1 MKQMQAAHC
10 SDDEIDKISHANA
23 MRLYDYDPFT
33 TLGGRENCN
42 VGALRA
48 QAEGWDVSIV
58 ARGIRATGTGA
69 ADLAKFAKS
78 EK

>member
-1 MKQMQAAHC
+1 
-10 SDDEIDKISHANA
+10 
-23 MRLYDYDPFT
+23 MRLYNFDPFT
-33 TLGGRENCN
+33 TLGGRENCS

-48 QAEGWDVSIV
+48 KAEGWDVSIV

-69 ADLAKFAKS
+69 VDLAKFAKS